1 MGKYTSIDCGGQ
13 AYFNNHANPSN
24 TSDFNI
30 DCDNS
35 SKNDQTGANP
45 FALAKDNDGQERQ
58 HDNRLSQKSLSVPNP
73 NSREFIQL

>member
-30 DCDNS
+30 DCDDS
-35 SKNDQTGANP
+35 SNTN
-45 FALAKDNDGQERQ
+45 N
-58 HDNRLSQKSLSVPNP
+58 NN
-73 NSREFIQL
+73 N